1 MKNHILLYISLS
13 IFSINVYSQKV
24 KIVKVDEKLIK
35 YVDIDVI
42 KTYERVAIKG
52 YKSVD
57 LFKKIGN
64 SYYTNFELDK
74 AARWYCELFAMTS
87 DLESEYYYRY
97 AQSLKFIGQN
107 EEANQIL
114 EKFNLKAKAIK
125 DKNLQKGL

>member
-125 DKNLQKGL
+125 DKR